1 MKLAGKTWKELN
13 WLAQDRVGR
22 RRFFDQCLMLQWERR
37 GVSQSVGAGRG
48 GAGWAG
54 PGRAGPGR
62 QAGRQAGRQSV
73 RQAVCLSVGAGRGG
87 AGRAGRQAGRQ
98 AVCLSGG
105 DGDGH
110 CVWLQVGS
118 GTPKIDPR
126 SRRSTTC
133 WKTCLR
139 NPASAR
145 VMRLHFPFV
154 CFHFCSFCS
163 FCLSFLSAFLFRFLF
178 ASYQM

>member
-37 GVSQSVGAGRG
+37 GVSQSIS
-48 GAGWAG
+48 
-54 PGRAGPGR
+54 
-62 QAGRQAGRQSV
+62 QSNQSV
-73 RQAVCLSVGAGRGG
+73 SPVSQSSQSV
-87 AGRAGRQAGRQ
+87 QSVSPVSQ
-98 AVCLSGG
+98 SVSQSSQSVSQSVQSVSQSVCLSGG
-105 DGDGH
+105 VGDGH